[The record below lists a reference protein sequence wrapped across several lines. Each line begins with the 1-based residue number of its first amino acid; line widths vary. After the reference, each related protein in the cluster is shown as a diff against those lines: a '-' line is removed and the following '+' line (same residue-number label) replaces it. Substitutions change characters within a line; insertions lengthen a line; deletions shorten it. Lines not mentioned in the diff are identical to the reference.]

1 MLTPTE
7 RSEFHRLGFLRLRGA
22 IPEGEVELV
31 HARIWE
37 DLKQRC
43 GALRS
48 DPATW
53 PGMNPKGINK
63 LPRSGTFGPTCSP
76 AVGKGID
83 DLLGAD
89 SWEKPDPW
97 GSVLIS
103 FPSKGLW
110 SLPDKS
116 WHLDLAG
123 CAVRAEAGEIPGI
136 QVFAI
141 LESLVP
147 QGGATVALAG
157 SHRLVR
163 RLAQHPELIGEG
175 RSGDIRKAVDKAV
188 PSLRALWS
196 RETNVDREERYLR
209 KAVEFDGVS
218 VKVAEFTG
226 EAGDVIL
233 MHPWIFH
240 AAAPNCGN
248 VPRIVITQ
256 RITKTEAV
264 ADVS

>member
-7 RSEFHRLGFLRLRGA
+7 TSEFHRLGYLRLRRA
-22 IPEGEVELV
+22 IPEGDVELV
-31 HARIWE
+31 LARIWE

-43 GALRS
+43 GALRG

-53 PGMNPKGINK
+53 PAMNPKGINK
-63 LPRSGTFGPTCSP
+63 LARSGTFGPTCSP
-76 AVGKGID
+76 AVRKAID
-83 DLLGAD
+83 DLLGPD
-89 SWEKPDPW
+89 SWEKPDTW

-103 FPSKGLW
+103 FPSKGPW
-110 SLPDKS
+110 SLPGKA

-141 LESLVP
+141 LEPLVP

-163 RLAQHPELIGEG
+163 GLAQHPELIGEG

-188 PSLRALWS
+188 PGLRALWS
-196 RETNVDREERYLR
+196 RNPNVDREERYLR
-209 KAVEFDGVS
+209 NAVQFDGVS
-218 VKVAEFTG
+218 VKAVEFTG

-233 MHPWIFH
+233 MHPWVFH
-240 AAAPNCGN
+240 AAAPNCGSA
-248 VPRIVITQ
+248 PRIVITQ
-256 RITKTEAV
+256 RITQ
-264 ADVS
+264 ADPFT

>member
-1 MLTPTE
+1 ML
-7 RSEFHRLGFLRLRGA
+7 
-22 IPEGEVELV
+22 
-31 HARIWE
+31 ARIWE

-53 PGMNPKGINK
+53 PAMSPKGINK
-63 LPRSGTFGPTCSP
+63 LARSGIFDSTCSP
-76 AVGKGID
+76 AVQKAID
-83 DLLGAD
+83 DLLGKA
-89 SWEKPDPW
+89 SWEKPAPW

-110 SLPDKS
+110 FLPDKA

-123 CAVRAEAGEIPGI
+123 CAVRLEAGEIPGI

-141 LESLVP
+141 LQSLLP
-147 QGGATVALAG
+147 RGGATVALAG
-157 SHRLVR
+157 SHRVVR
-163 RLAQHPELIGEG
+163 RLAQHRELIGEG
-175 RSGDIRKAVDKAV
+175 RSGDIRKAVDKTV
-188 PSLRALWS
+188 PGLRDLWS
-196 RETNVDREERYLR
+196 RRPNVDREDRYLLNG
-209 KAVEFDGVS
+209 VEFDGVS
-218 VKVAEFTG
+218 VKVVEFTG

-240 AAAPNCGN
+240 AAAPNCGH

-256 RITKTEAV
+256 RITKTDAV
-264 ADVS
+264 AEGKWH